1 MALISPRDAEALR
14 KRFAAE
20 LRDPVDLWVFTQ
32 ALNCPTCPTALQIA
46 QELGAL
52 TDKVRVIEKNP
63 LIDVDDARGLDTS
76 MVPAFVLRTD
86 QSDGRIRYY
95 GLPSGYEFAVLVET
109 LVSLS
114 RQESFLEPE
123 LVERLQALTAPMTL
137 RVFVT
142 PTCPYCPQ
150 MAFLAYQIAML
161 RPNVTAEV
169 IEASEFPEVSTRYQV
184 RAVPRTV
191 VNDRHA
197 VEGAVPPEMFIEG
210 LLQLQ
215 AEAPESGS
223 PGSGL
228 IIVPGR

>member
-1 MALISPRDAEALR
+1 MTLISPRDAEALK

-32 ALNCPTCPTALQIA
+32 TLNCPTCPTARQIA

-52 TDKVRVIEKNP
+52 TDKLRVVEKNP
-63 LIDVDDARGLDTS
+63 LIDVDDARGLDAS
-76 MVPAFVLRTD
+76 MVPAFVLRTA

-109 LVSLS
+109 LISLS

-123 LVERLQALTAPMTL
+123 WVERLQALTAPMNL

-150 MAFLAYQIAML
+150 MALLAYQIAML

-191 VNDRHA
+191 VNDRHV
-197 VEGAVPPEMFIEG
+197 VEGAVPPDVFIEG

-215 AEAPESGS
+215 DDVSESGPPS
-223 PGSGL
+223 SGL

>member
-1 MALISPRDAEALR
+1 MALISSRDAEVLR

-32 ALNCPTCPTALQIA
+32 VLNCPTCPMALQIA

-52 TDKVRVIEKNP
+52 TDKIRVVEKNP
-63 LIDVDDARGLDTS
+63 LIDVDDARGLDAS
-76 MVPAFVLRTD
+76 MVPAFVLRTT

-95 GLPSGYEFAVLVET
+95 GLPSGYEFSVLVET
-109 LVSLS
+109 LVALS

-123 LVERLQALTAPMTL
+123 LVERLQALTAPMTV

-150 MAFLAYQIAML
+150 MAFLAYQIAMV

-191 VNDRHA
+191 VNDRHV
-197 VEGAVPPEMFIEG
+197 VEGSVPPEVFIEG

-215 AEAPESGS
+215 DKAPEAGTSGS
-223 PGSGL
+223 SL